1 MPVPADQAQVDA
13 VIATLRKA
21 ERPLLLVGDGV
32 RSAGAWDELAAF
44 ATAAG
49 IPVVATMGGKPA
61 IASEHPNFVG
71 IIGRYSSIAAN
82 ALTAQADCV
91 LAFGTRLGGLAT
103 NGWLIPSP
111 QATVLQI
118 DRDAGALINPYC
130 PTLGVIADIRL
141 ALGDLC
147 TALDGAVVGT
157 DRNWLVHCQAT
168 AAQWRATLVAQ
179 TRAVD
184 EATPL
189 SPLTVLSALLP
200 YAHDSTLVADTGYMA
215 AWTGVLFPVHRPDA
229 YFRATG
235 SLGWALPA
243 SLGVQLARSE
253 KVICVTGDGGVGYHL
268 ADIETAV
275 RYRLPV
281 VILVLNNDCLAFEY
295 HEQKYR
301 WSGDVVAQANDFTRV
316 DYAQAAQALG
326 ASGRRVETRDALVDA
341 LRAAMQASG
350 PYVIDIA
357 IDREAFPPVTNFDA
371 HMQRVL

>member
-1 MPVPADQAQVDA
+1 MHVNEYQSLNQFAMFAPVTKWNGNVAHTAQAAMLTRHAVQIATTGTPGPTHLDIPKDMFGQTSTGRGGAIGNPWPSAVPVPADQAQVDA
-13 VIATLRKA
+13 MIATLRKA

-91 LAFGTRLGGLAT
+91 LALGTRLGGLAT

-215 AWTGVLFPVHRPDA
+215 AWT
-229 YFRATG
+229 
-235 SLGWALPA
+235 
-243 SLGVQLARSE
+243 
-253 KVICVTGDGGVGYHL
+253 
-268 ADIETAV
+268 
-275 RYRLPV
+275 
-281 VILVLNNDCLAFEY
+281 
-295 HEQKYR
+295 
-301 WSGDVVAQANDFTRV
+301 
-316 DYAQAAQALG
+316 
-326 ASGRRVETRDALVDA
+326 
-341 LRAAMQASG
+341 
-350 PYVIDIA
+350 
-357 IDREAFPPVTNFDA
+357 
-371 HMQRVL
+371 